1 MAGPFP
7 SPPFRPPDAE
17 EAAALV
23 RSAAYL
29 ARAGAEAASRLL
41 GAAGSDPGDALW
53 AAVGDELLAGAAL
66 CEGLLD
72 LPGAVRAEFP
82 PRVPAARHGSTTPDP
97 SDRW

>member
-7 SPPFRPPDAE
+7 SPPFRPPDAD
-17 EAAALV
+17 EAAALA

-41 GAAGSDPGDALW
+41 GAAGSDPRDALW
-53 AAVGDELLAGAAL
+53 AAVRDELLAGAAL

-72 LPGAVRAEFP
+72 LPGAARPRHP
-82 PRVPAARHGSTTPDP
+82 PRVPVGRDGSIAPDP
-97 SDRW
+97 SERR